1 IPPTLDPVDV
11 VQGIIAAMMHAAS
24 DIDQPFGS
32 LDECRQHVWCERVYR
47 EDLRVSLWRR
57 AAVGLAKDAGVVDD
71 RVHAPDLVDLIR
83 ERPSLRRVREISDH
97 DAGCTRREIRERL
110 RSAFFGAR

>member
-1 IPPTLDPVDV
+1 GRTWAAHLRRHPAGIDRVAQHLGPSPRDRESKRRHVEFALGIRTIGIPPTLDPVDV

-57 AAVGLAKDAGVVDD
+57 AAVGLA
-71 RVHAPDLVDLIR
+71 
-83 ERPSLRRVREISDH
+83 
-97 DAGCTRREIRERL
+97 
-110 RSAFFGAR
+110 